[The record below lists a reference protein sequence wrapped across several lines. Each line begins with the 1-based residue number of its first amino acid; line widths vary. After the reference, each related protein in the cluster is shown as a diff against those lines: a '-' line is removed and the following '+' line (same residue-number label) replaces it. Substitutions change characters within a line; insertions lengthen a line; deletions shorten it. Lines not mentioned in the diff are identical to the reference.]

1 MRINTLIG
9 CVFAASCAALCL
21 GQEPLT
27 PPIQPKLV
35 PVATPP
41 AIVVPPPAGSPQPT
55 PITATEAAEIALKH
69 QPQIAIA
76 RAAIL
81 SAHGNVLVAEQLLLP
96 TVTLTGA
103 YGRSYSLPF
112 VGTPNS
118 VGLLGQGFTTGAT
131 ATQLLFDFGKTL
143 DQVRQNEAQERAAGF
158 NLTAT
163 ESDTVYTVKQDFYT
177 YVQDLQTVD
186 VAASDLKDTQD
197 NLALAQARLNS
208 GIGEPGDV
216 VTAQTNLAA
225 ATVTLITDRNTAST
239 AEVALALEMG
249 IDPRT
254 PIVPKDSKE
263 PAISIDNV
271 NALVDQALK
280 ERPEIR
286 QQQALLRAAGY
297 QVSVARKA
305 LLPTVNLEA
314 SVSAPIGGAVG
325 QSYDVGRDAA
335 IGIQLTWDPFAIVGA
350 RGQID
355 IANASV
361 QTSKANLQLES
372 QTVVSDIATAYLNIK
387 SAEQRIATSQAEVT
401 NGLEGLRIAEG
412 QYKAGVTTFVTVTN
426 AEYNLAQARNDLVT
440 SAAALQLARAAMGH
454 AIGRPL

>member
-1 MRINTLIG
+1 VI
-9 CVFAASCAALCL
+9 AASSAAICFA
-21 GQEPLT
+21 QDPLT
-27 PPIQPKLV
+27 PPIQPKV
-35 PVATPP
+35 APVATPP
-41 AIVVPPPAGSPQPT
+41 AIVVPPPSGTSTPA

-69 QPQIAIA
+69 QPQVAIA

-81 SAHGNVLVAEQLLLP
+81 SAHGNVLQAEQLLLP
-96 TVTLTGA
+96 TVALTGE

-118 VGLLGQGFTTGAT
+118 VGLLGQGFTAGAT
-131 ATQLLFDFGKTL
+131 VTQLLFDFGKTL
-143 DQVRQNEAQERAAGF
+143 DSVRQNEASERAAGF

-177 YVQDLQTVD
+177 YSQDLQTVD
-186 VAASDLKDTQD
+186 VAAANLKDTQD

-225 ATVTLITDRNTAST
+225 ATVTLITDRTTAST

-254 PIVPKDSKE
+254 PIVPKDSTE
-263 PAISIDNV
+263 PAIAIDNM
-271 NALVDQALK
+271 NALVDQGLK
-280 ERPEIR
+280 QRPEIK
-286 QQQALLRAAGY
+286 QQQQLLRAAGY

-305 LLPTVNLEA
+305 LLPTVNFLA
-314 SVSAPIGGAVG
+314 SSATATAGGSSGTAYDLPKAV
-325 QSYDVGRDAA
+325 AF
-335 IGIQLTWDPFAIVGA
+335 GIELTWDPFAIAGA

-355 IANASV
+355 VANASV
-361 QTSKANLQLES
+361 QTSKANLFQAG
-372 QTVVSDIATAYLNIK
+372 QTVISDISTAYLNIK
-387 SAEQRIATSQAEVT
+387 SAEQRIATSEAEVK

-426 AEYNLAQARNDLVT
+426 AELNLAQARNDLVT
-440 SAAALQLARAAMGH
+440 SNAALQLARAAMEH
-454 AIGRPL
+454 AIGRAL